1 MAGDGWACGLTS
13 VQIGRAAHDAHKNK
27 IIGILSYFCH
37 NHLLL
42 KFLSR
47 PGYRGVSDQR
57 LQTLG
62 RGAVA
67 GGCVGDAALKNPPG
81 GPSRSGP
88 GARAARRGLS
98 DGQWPAA
105 LSVAGRSDRSKRATC
120 DDKAWARS
128 LQRWSVTTRQRG
140 RDERTTTWDVSG
152 ANLKHR
158 ARDAGELA
166 DLRFRHFDKPR
177 CREASR
183 CVGPARTR
191 RSARPRFFRGA
202 PFRRRPARGR
212 KEYGR

>member
-1 MAGDGWACGLTS
+1 
-13 VQIGRAAHDAHKNK
+13 
-27 IIGILSYFCH
+27 
-37 NHLLL
+37 
-42 KFLSR
+42 
-47 PGYRGVSDQR
+47 
-57 LQTLG
+57 
-62 RGAVA
+62 VA

-88 GARAARRGLS
+88 GARAARRGFS
-98 DGQWPAA
+98 DGRWPAA

-191 RSARPRFFRGA
+191 RSARPRSFRGRRKA
-202 PFRRRPARGR
+202 DWNTACPGPQRIRAMSRACCHARECGHPVNADSAAKPPIARRLLGLRFRGDDSRSGSEGR
-212 KEYGR
+212 CGHDSN